1 MSTLPRPVGVKPH
14 STRQQLHTLADAVLG
29 LLPLLLLGMGLLLTV
44 WLLRMAP
51 SPMQAAQEKKT
62 LAIPDYDVR
71 QFKMSV
77 YGLNGQLKSEM
88 QGTAA
93 QHFPASMTTLVDQPR
108 FFAFSS
114 TGNMTNGVAKQA
126 LLNEDGSEVQLM
138 GQVQLQQLP
147 TSDQPDTLTIQGEFL
162 HFFANTDEVKS
173 HVPVQAVRG
182 QNTFK
187 ADRMHADNLHQ
198 VMQLNGRVKAV
209 LAPKKSQ
216 P

>member
-1 MSTLPRPVGVKPH
+1 LSTLPRPVGVKPR

-51 SPMQAAQEKKT
+51 SPMQAAQQKKT

-114 TGNMTNGVAKQA
+114 AGNMTNGVAKQA

-187 ADRMHADNLHQ
+187 ANRMHADNLHQ

>member
-1 MSTLPRPVGVKPH
+1 MSTLPRPVGVKPR

-114 TGNMTNGVAKQA
+114 AGNMTNGVAKQA

-147 TSDQPDTLTIQGEFL
+147 TSDQPDTLTIQSEFL

-209 LAPKKSQ
+209 LAPKNNT

>member
-62 LAIPDYDVR
+62 LATPDYDVR

-88 QGTAA
+88 QGMAA

-114 TGNMTNGVAKQA
+114 AGNMTNGVAKQA

>member
-1 MSTLPRPVGVKPH
+1 VGVKPR

-114 TGNMTNGVAKQA
+114 AGNMTNGVAKQA

-147 TSDQPDTLTIQGEFL
+147 TSDQPDTLTIQSEFL

-209 LAPKKSQ
+209 LAPKNNT